1 MFLLVKKGNKEYNN
15 LAGGWL
21 SVTCNTMKSN
31 AMLDVGCWMCNVQC
45 AMYSVQCAMCN
56 VQCSMYSVQCAM
68 LYYVSHR
75 SSKEHYNLN
84 TTGAFQPT

>member
-31 AMLDVGCWMCNVQC
+31 AMLDAECTVQC
-45 AMYSVQCAMCN
+45 AMYNVQCAMCN
-56 VQCSMYSVQCAM
+56 VQCSM

-75 SSKEHYNLN
+75 SEKEHYNLN